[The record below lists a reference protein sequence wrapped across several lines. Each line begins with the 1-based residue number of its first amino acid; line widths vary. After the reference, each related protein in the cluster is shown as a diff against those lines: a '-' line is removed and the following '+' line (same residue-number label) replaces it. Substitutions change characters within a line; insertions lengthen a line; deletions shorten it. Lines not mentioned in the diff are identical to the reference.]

1 MKKNRLQWLVSVTQ
15 ILSSLAVLVS
25 IIYLITEFNRTGLL
39 NEKAVENKVYDR
51 VMALN
56 ELVIE
61 HPDLAEIIVKAQK
74 SPDSLTTT
82 ETMRY
87 LAYEH
92 IFYDSWETLWVGYND
107 GLVEEDTWND
117 WNQWFMRKAVEKPK
131 MALSGN
137 LENLDLEFLK
147 YIGNNL
153 KVK

>member
-1 MKKNRLQWLVSVTQ
+1 MKKNKLQWLVSVTQ

-56 ELVIE
+56 ELIIE
-61 HPDLAEIIVKAQK
+61 HPDLAEIIVKAK
-74 SPDSLTTT
+74 INSDSLSTT

-92 IFYDSWETLWVGYND
+92 IFYDSWETLWVGHRD
-107 GLVEEDTWND
+107 GLVGDKTWKD
-117 WNQWFMRKAVEKPK
+117 WDDWF
-131 MALSGN
+131 
-137 LENLDLEFLK
+137 
-147 YIGNNL
+147 
-153 KVK
+153 KVKADRSVLIDIGPIKTIFAS